1 MMTIQLDGKA
11 FRGLVDTGADVTI
24 IKHSDWSATW
34 PLTPTLTNLTG
45 IGQSQNPQ
53 QSSKVLK
60 WKDKEGNTGNIQPY
74 VIPGLPIN
82 LWGRDLLSQLGLINV
97 QPQ

>member
-1 MMTIQLDGKA
+1 MMIWLDRKA
-11 FRGLVDTGADVTI
+11 FRGLVDKGANVTI
-24 IKHSDWSATW
+24 IKLSECPSTW
-34 PLTPTLTNLTG
+34 PLTPTLKNLRV

-74 VIPGLPIN
+74 VILGLLIN
-82 LWGRDLLSQLGLINV
+82 LWERDLLSQLACV
-97 QPQ
+97 PTMM

>member
-1 MMTIQLDGKA
+1 MTIQLDGKA
-11 FRGLVDTGADVTI
+11 FRGLVDIGADVTI

-34 PLTPTLTNLTG
+34 PLTPALTNLTG